1 MTDAAPTGLT
11 ILIRNPLLRLLA
23 INWLIGFCVTTLVVS
38 GLLYWDAGGL
48 WSLIARAE
56 APLVPLAM
64 LFFGFLITLC
74 SAAMGT
80 AIMAMPSKDA
90 ETPPGRPK
98 KLWANAH
105 TVPAVAESVSRRS
118 AAR

>member
-1 MTDAAPTGLT
+1 MTDAAPTGPAA
-11 ILIRNPLLRLLA
+11 LIRNPLIRLLA
-23 INWLIGFCVTTLVVS
+23 INWLIGLCVTTLVVS

-48 WSLIARAE
+48 WSLISRTD

-80 AIMAMPSKDA
+80 AIMGMPDRDA
-90 ETPPGRPK
+90 E
-98 KLWANAH
+98 
-105 TVPAVAESVSRRS
+105 PALARAVSRAGAQR
-118 AAR
+118 